1 MTPNAVQGKNALMQV
16 WVTDQ
21 YYNIACQVDFTFEY
35 TNENIL
41 KTDVNAG
48 SFRKRRTRIS
58 DLSGSV
64 QGVTTTSND
73 TNVSIFYFLQEAI
86 RRSVQQIRFLWRSND
101 NAVKVIDAKMLIETI
116 DITGAIGDAS
126 KFDMK
131 LVGANDGL
139 TLDPVDP
146 PDTSADDGF
155 AGDYW
160 TTTET
165 GTTVTGT
172 GVNGKSFAGKEILS
186 VTRSGSG
193 DYVPVAIFTGVGLEY
208 IFDGTTIT
216 FQNAFGPDETVTVLW
231 KNP

>member
-1 MTPNAVQGKNALMQV
+1 MISNAVQGKNALMQV
-16 WVTDQ
+16 FVVDQ

-35 TNENIL
+35 SNENIL

-58 DLSGSV
+58 DLSGTV

-73 TNVSIFYFLQEAI
+73 TNISIFYFLQEAI
-86 RRSVQQIRFLWRSND
+86 RRSIQQIRFLWRSND
-101 NAVKVIDAKMLIETI
+101 NVVKTVDAKMLIETI
-116 DITGAIGDAS
+116 DMTGAIGDAS

-131 LVGANDGL
+131 LVGASDGL
-139 TLDPVDP
+139 TLDPIDP
-146 PDTSADDGF
+146 PDSTSDDGLN
-155 AGDYW
+155 GDYW

-165 GTTVTGT
+165 GTSITGI
-172 GVNGKSFAGKEILS
+172 GMNGKSFSGKQILS

-193 DYVPVAIFTGVGLEY
+193 DYIPVTIFTGVGLEY
-208 IFDGTTIT
+208 MYDGTTIF
-216 FQNAFGPDETVTVLW
+216 FQNPFGPDETVTVIW

>member
-16 WVTDQ
+16 FVVDA

-35 TNENIL
+35 SNENIL

-58 DLSGSV
+58 DISGTV

-73 TNVSIFYFLQEAI
+73 TSISIFYFLQEAI
-86 RRSVQQIRFLWRSND
+86 RRSIQQIRFLWRSND
-101 NAVKVIDAKMLIETI
+101 NVVKVIDANMLIETI
-116 DITGAIGDAS
+116 DIDSPIGDAS

-131 LVGANDGL
+131 LVGGNGGL
-139 TLDPVDP
+139 TLDPIDP
-146 PDTSADDGF
+146 PDETTDEGID
-155 AGDYW
+155 GDYW

-165 GTTVTGT
+165 GTSITGN

-193 DYVPVAIFTGVGLEY
+193 DYNPVTVFTGVGLEF
-208 IFDGTTIT
+208 IFDGTTIS
-216 FQNAFGPDETVTVLW
+216 FQNPFGADETVTVIW